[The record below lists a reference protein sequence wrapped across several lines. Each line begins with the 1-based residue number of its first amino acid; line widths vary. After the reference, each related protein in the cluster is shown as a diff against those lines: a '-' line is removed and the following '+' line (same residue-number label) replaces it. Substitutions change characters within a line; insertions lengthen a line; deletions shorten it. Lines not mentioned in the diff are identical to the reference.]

1 MSSPWRI
8 SCNQEI
14 SAGGYLR
21 PEGLSKCPLN
31 KLLGNYP
38 FADKGCTAH
47 GHHQGQHG
55 ARLAPQWC
63 NTPGNLRVALQAQH
77 SRQVGTCCPGAQS
90 VSISPTKASKPVQEN
105 VLIVCP
111 GRGQRECHPR
121 AHVAPG
127 VNRVSTGGHRK
138 GTPGRGRS
146 LCRGPECASCP
157 GQQEFAFKT
166 ETPFKE
172 QTSSETT
179 KDLPQVTAGDVPGC
193 GTVCTNYVNKFLS
206 SVAGP
211 YAKSLP

>member
-14 SAGGYLR
+14 SGGGYLR

-31 KLLGNYP
+31 KLRGNYP
-38 FADKGCTAH
+38 FADEGCTAH

-63 NTPGNLRVALQAQH
+63 NTPGDLRVALQAQH

-105 VLIVCP
+105 VLVVCP

-121 AHVAPG
+121 AHVHQE
-127 VNRVSTGGHRK
+127 STGFPLAD
-138 GTPGRGRS
+138 TGRGLRAEGEAYAGARS
-146 LCRGPECASCP
+146 VRPALDNRNLLSRQKHLSRSKQARKQPRICP
-157 GQQEFAFKT
+157 KSQ
-166 ETPFKE
+166 
-172 QTSSETT
+172 
-179 KDLPQVTAGDVPGC
+179 QVTSQGVELCAQ
-193 GTVCTNYVNKFLS
+193 TM
-206 SVAGP
+206 
-211 YAKSLP
+211 